1 MTTAGETTLQDV
13 VSHLQRM
20 IGQDDYSIR
29 ATVVDDVSVDLRV
42 LARDEACAE
51 CLVPKDMMRGIANE
65 SLAATRYRVRVLLYP
80 NDPDPDD

>member
-1 MTTAGETTLQDV
+1 MTAADPALHDAVGE
-13 VSHLQRM
+13 LQRM
-20 IGQDDYSIR
+20 LGADDYSIR

-51 CLVPKDMMRGIANE
+51 CLVPKDMMRGIADQ

-80 NDPDPDD
+80 DDPDPDD